1 MARLQIAVVL
11 VIAVILGGCSLIGQ
25 NREKALSEG
34 DSAYTTVYDGVG
46 TQSEEEVVFSFI
58 TEHEKKL
65 VLSYSGSEDRLI
77 YRFFNK
83 DEVELELPGAGVE
96 PWTYFTFAD
105 DHRAGS
111 ADQLGIDMN
120 FLVFENGNY
129 RYEIYDNYN
138 TAGQGRLVG
147 VNVTNLDTQEFT
159 HIEGDSERA
168 IGSLML
174 LYERFPKLNHEHL
187 FPKE

>member
-1 MARLQIAVVL
+1 MVKRQIAL
-11 VIAVILGGCSLIGQ
+11 VFVFTLLLSGCSLIDQ
-25 NREKALSEG
+25 NRERAQTEG
-34 DSAYTTVYDGVG
+34 NSTYTTVYDGVG

-65 VLSYSGSEDRLI
+65 VLSYSASEDRLI

-83 DEVELELPGAGVE
+83 EEVELELPGPEAD
-96 PWTYFTFAD
+96 PWSYFTFAD

-174 LYERFPKLNHEHL
+174 LYDRFPKLNHEHL
-187 FPKE
+187 FSKE